1 MLAKSVIVG
10 LLVLRDVAA
19 SFLRVESGHQRI
31 SIDGRDPYM
40 GFFTRLL
47 FNEPTCISSLTVHCL
62 KPLTGAEEID
72 ILFSECEHGHW
83 KVVHYT
89 NTKERFFLKKEV
101 IARQLSISS
110 PIVLS
115 VIDVQVETCGRRNV
129 TLLPDACH
137 PSRVHPRRHGK
148 RTAIRVQ
155 EPDRS
160 RRKRS
165 IQYVLPDVYRSD
177 ASPYEIPLDVLI
189 PEDRTVVIQP
199 GVTLR
204 FGDEAGFTV
213 RGVLIVNGTRAAPVT
228 FEPRADRWKGIE
240 IINAVTP
247 SKFSFANVTGSVLG
261 ITLRS
266 GVPPSIDNV
275 ISTSNQYG
283 FDFQTSDSVRI
294 VNSSALNNE
303 KSGFR
308 ISSKVVA
315 PGSS

>member
-1 MLAKSVIVG
+1 NNKSNSIS
-10 LLVLRDVAA
+10 DVAA

-31 SIDGRDPYM
+31 SIDGRKLYRSSATIGCTLRSDPYM

-129 TLLPDACH
+129 TLLP
-137 PSRVHPRRHGK
+137 
-148 RTAIRVQ
+148 
-155 EPDRS
+155 
-160 RRKRS
+160 S